1 MGQYVV
7 KRLFLFIPT
16 LFLVTALVFVI
27 MRIVPGDPA
36 LIILLGDL
44 GEGTYTER
52 ELAELRHLL
61 GTDRPIIVQ
70 YGTWI
75 WDLVRGDFGV
85 SMFYLG
91 DPVWEELS
99 QKFPNTLEL
108 VVLGL
113 IFGFGMA
120 VPIGVLSA
128 VKQDTWIDY
137 VARMFSITFVGLPTF
152 WVGILVIFFL
162 VRWFD
167 WLPPIY
173 YVKFWE
179 DPWTNIQQMIFP
191 AIVLGLNQMAF
202 VARVTRS
209 AMLDVLR
216 EDYIRTAQAK
226 GLRHITV
233 VRRHALKNALIPV
246 VAMIGIQAVFAVGGS
261 TIMETI
267 WRLPGL
273 GQYIVD
279 VVLFRDYTML
289 QALTM
294 FIAMIIIVI
303 NLLVDVSYAWLDPR
317 IRYQ

>member
-226 GLRHITV
+226 GLRQWV
-233 VRRHALKNALIPV
+233 VIFRHALKNAFLPV
-246 VAMIGIQAVFAVGGS
+246 LTVGGYQ
-261 TIMETI
+261 IG
-267 WRLPGL
+267 RLIGGTVVIELVFLVPGI
-273 GQYIVD
+273 GTVIVD
-279 VVLFRDYTML
+279 SINHRD
-289 QALTM
+289 LTM
-294 FIAMIIIVI
+294 VQGIIFLIAFGVLCI
-303 NLLVDVSYAWLDPR
+303 NLIIDMMYAWLDPR
-317 IRYQ
+317 IRFT

>member
-226 GLRHITV
+226 GLRQWMVIF
-233 VRRHALKNALIPV
+233 RHALKNAFLPV
-246 VAMIGIQAVFAVGGS
+246 LTVGGYQ
-261 TIMETI
+261 IG
-267 WRLPGL
+267 RLIGGTVVIELVFLVPGI
-273 GQYIVD
+273 GTVIVD
-279 VVLFRDYTML
+279 SINHRD
-289 QALTM
+289 LTM
-294 FIAMIIIVI
+294 VQGIIFLIAFGVLCI
-303 NLLVDVSYAWLDPR
+303 NLIIDMMYAWLDPR
-317 IRYQ
+317 IRFT

>member
-70 YGTWI
+70 YGTWV

-226 GLRHITV
+226 GLRQWV
-233 VRRHALKNALIPV
+233 VIFRHALKNAFLPV
-246 VAMIGIQAVFAVGGS
+246 LTVGGYQ
-261 TIMETI
+261 IG
-267 WRLPGL
+267 RLIGGTVVIELVFLVPGI
-273 GQYIVD
+273 GTVIVD
-279 VVLFRDYTML
+279 SINHRD
-289 QALTM
+289 LTM
-294 FIAMIIIVI
+294 VQGIIFLIAFGVLCI
-303 NLLVDVSYAWLDPR
+303 NLIIDMMYAWLDPR
-317 IRYQ
+317 IRFT

>member
-44 GEGTYTER
+44 GDGAYTER

-61 GTDRPIIVQ
+61 GTDRPIITQ

-91 DPVWEELS
+91 DPVWEEIS

-113 IFGFGMA
+113 IFGFGLA

-137 VARMFSITFVGLPTF
+137 VARMFSIAFVGMPTF

-173 YVKFWE
+173 YVKLWE
-179 DPWTNIQQMIFP
+179 DPLTNIQQMVFP

-226 GLRHITV
+226 GLRQMV
-233 VRRHALKNALIPV
+233 VIFRHALKNAFLPV
-246 VAMIGIQAVFAVGGS
+246 LTVGGYQ
-261 TIMETI
+261 IG
-267 WRLPGL
+267 RLIGGTVVIELVFLVPGIGTVL
-273 GQYIVD
+273 VD
-279 VVLFRDYTML
+279 SIIHRD
-289 QALTM
+289 LTM
-294 FIAMIIIVI
+294 VQGIIFIIGFGVLCI
-303 NLLVDVSYAWLDPR
+303 NLIIDMMYAWLDPR
-317 IRYQ
+317 IRYT

>member
-16 LFLVTALVFVI
+16 LFLVTALVFVV

-167 WLPPIY
+167 WLPPIC

-226 GLRHITV
+226 GLRQWV
-233 VRRHALKNALIPV
+233 VIFRHALKNAFLPV
-246 VAMIGIQAVFAVGGS
+246 LTVGGYQ
-261 TIMETI
+261 IG
-267 WRLPGL
+267 RLIGGTVVIELVFLVPGI
-273 GQYIVD
+273 GTVIVD
-279 VVLFRDYTML
+279 SINHRD
-289 QALTM
+289 LTM
-294 FIAMIIIVI
+294 VQGIIFLIAFGVLCI
-303 NLLVDVSYAWLDPR
+303 NLIIDMMYAWLDPR
-317 IRYQ
+317 IRFT